1 MDVVQHRACEIGND
15 NFIVELT
22 PVVERVVSGW
32 AQKHC
37 GTHRRRAA
45 DRPTYRRPCRD
56 REQFVCA
63 DDFHQLQKYGR
74 S

>member
-15 NFIVELT
+15 NFMVELT
-22 PVVERVVSGW
+22 PVVERVVVSGW

-45 DRPTYRRPCRD
+45 WP
-56 REQFVCA
+56 A
-63 DDFHQLQKYGR
+63 DLP
-74 S
+74 